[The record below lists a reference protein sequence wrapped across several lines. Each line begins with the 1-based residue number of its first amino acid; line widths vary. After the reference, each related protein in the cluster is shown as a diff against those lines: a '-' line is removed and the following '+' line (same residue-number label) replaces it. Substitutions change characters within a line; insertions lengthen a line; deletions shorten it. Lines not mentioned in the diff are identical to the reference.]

1 VSKVSAS
8 VRLEQHDFERA
19 SLVAL
24 VDRRSVSE
32 IIAEC
37 VRRALPALEEE
48 LQRPRLTPDMKRRI
62 DAGEDV
68 AQVLA
73 ARLAPYSIG
82 PQEAAALNDRPL
94 PKPTTKASK

>member
-8 VRLEQHDFERA
+8 VRLEQQDFERA

-37 VRRALPALEEE
+37 VRRALPDLEEE

-68 AQVLA
+68 AKVIA
-73 ARLAPYSIG
+73 ARLAPYSIA
-82 PQEAAALNDRPL
+82 PKEPATLDARPL
-94 PKPTTKASK
+94 PQPERKPSK

>member
-1 VSKVSAS
+1 M
-8 VRLEQHDFERA
+8 
-19 SLVAL
+19 AL